1 MLENMDPTIGEY
13 FKLKNWVD
21 TFMRIPFNNYIP
33 LPIKYSDGI
42 EQVNTYMENSVN
54 ILNKAVYGLDD
65 AKIQIMQLIG
75 QWLVNPDSVGSAI
88 AIKGPMGTGK
98 TTLVKEGISKILNR
112 PFELI
117 ALGGA
122 TDSSTLEGHGYTYEG
137 STWGKIVDILVNTK
151 CSNPIIY

>member
-1 MLENMDPTIGEY
+1 MDPTIGEY

-65 AKIQIMQLIG
+65 AKIQIMQLI
-75 QWLVNPDSVGSAI
+75 QMVYLKFYLYLLLLVLFYLYP
-88 AIKGPMGTGK
+88 
-98 TTLVKEGISKILNR
+98 
-112 PFELI
+112 
-117 ALGGA
+117 
-122 TDSSTLEGHGYTYEG
+122 
-137 STWGKIVDILVNTK
+137 
-151 CSNPIIY
+151 